1 MGTLRN
7 NIIYG
12 YNQNKGKKDTWWT
25 GEGLQNVRSWWRM
38 KLLLMPYSNKWHVS
52 TTIISCKIL
61 LKVSINPYQEN
72 SVW

>member
-1 MGTLRN
+1 MGTLRY

-12 YNQNKGKKDTWWT
+12 HNQNKGKKHTWWT